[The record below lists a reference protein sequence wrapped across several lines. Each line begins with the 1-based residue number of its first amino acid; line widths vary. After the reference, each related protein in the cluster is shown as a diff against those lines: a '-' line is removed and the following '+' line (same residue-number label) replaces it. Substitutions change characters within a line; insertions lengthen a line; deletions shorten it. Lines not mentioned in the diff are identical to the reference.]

1 MLIAGFPWKP
11 ESTAMHA
18 VKLQSRGRL
27 TLPADVRKALGVE
40 PGDKV
45 EFHETRAGCVEVKAM
60 RRAGALNDR
69 TTVSRLDVAVPKTR
83 RQMELPI

>member
-1 MLIAGFPWKP
+1 MQ
-11 ESTAMHA
+11 S

-27 TLPADVRKALGVE
+27 TLPSDVRKALGVE
-40 PGDKV
+40 PGDQV
-45 EFHETRAGCVEVKAM
+45 EFHGTKPGRLEVKAA

-69 TTVSRLDVAVPKTR
+69 TAVSRLDVAVPKTK